1 MTRSCRVV
9 SHCSGIGGL
18 MKLITPPTLFGPY
31 CTAAPPR
38 TTSMR
43 STVARVCGNS
53 DRLVCP

>member
-1 MTRSCRVV
+1 MVRSCSVV
-9 SHCSGIGGL
+9 CHWLGIGGL

-43 STVARVCGNS
+43 SRVARVTGNS
-53 DRLVCP
+53 DKPVCP